1 MTAFWAMVCRQNLLG
16 GASGKTQERMR
27 LTQQGRLSFFFL
39 PTSNG
44 NIVAITSRQLLG
56 WNLCAKHDRK

>member
-27 LTQQGRLSFFFL
+27 LTQQGRLS
-39 PTSNG
+39 
-44 NIVAITSRQLLG
+44 LLSAYFK
-56 WNLCAKHDRK
+56 WEHCCYNLETTVRVESVR